1 MLKSTQLIRLAT
13 LPACADV
20 EFLARNDR
28 VREFPE
34 VRQLNAAATM
44 SWESQLA
51 ALLQRLSTAQR
62 ELLSLLATKR
72 KLIVERNHQALA
84 SLAAREQQL
93 GEELQACH
101 AERERMLAAADAEGL
116 PHDSLAELSDA
127 LPGAAARRL
136 GDSVAEARKQAH
148 LIRHECLTQWVAVQR
163 TVLHLSQLLEI
174 IATGGRQQPT
184 YGKDRAVQ
192 RGGALIDQAV

>member
-1 MLKSTQLIRLAT
+1 
-13 LPACADV
+13 
-20 EFLARNDR
+20 
-28 VREFPE
+28 
-34 VRQLNAAATM
+34 M
-44 SWESQLA
+44 SWETQLA

-72 KLIVERNHQALA
+72 TLIVERNHQALA
-84 SLAAREQQL
+84 SLASREQQL

-101 AERERMLAAADAEGL
+101 AERERMLAAANAEGL
-116 PHDSLAELSDA
+116 PHQSLAKLSGA
-127 LPGAAARRL
+127 IPAAASRRI
-136 GDSVAEARKQAH
+136 GESVSQARQQAH

-184 YGKDRAVQ
+184 YGKDRVVQ